1 MSSDSNG
8 YTPKQYLE
16 AGYRAEAHG
25 DRERAHQYYAYVADA
40 FPESPE
46 GEAARGGLVRLGLPA
61 SDVAQHG
68 SPVSAQQPGHAPGV
82 KQQGGPAASATG
94 GPAYES
100 ANAGNRLP
108 NGADPAHGPGANASP
123 PYWQTPPQQR
133 THGGPPGHQYV
144 ANQPAGGQMAGQ
156 MTGPTT
162 GQPGGQ
168 PQRNYGAGQPAG
180 QQPTAQQRIVLGE
193 LARLK
198 LGPDNQPQPQ
208 NQPGAH
214 QGFGSSA
221 TDLAH
226 DHNERLPEVVARRQR
241 ELAEGE
247 EDEPPARRF
256 RSGRFLAW
264 CMVIVGWI
272 AIAGGIA
279 GIAIGFILPVGG
291 SVMGFSLGVIA
302 GVGGFVSGFVLVLLG
317 QLALAVFDNTEAV
330 RELAWLVRVRSGF

>member
-1 MSSDSNG
+1 MSSDSNA

-40 FPESPE
+40 FPDSPE

-68 SPVSAQQPGHAPGV
+68 THGQGQQPAHSPTV
-82 KQQGGPAASATG
+82 KQQAGPATSAPG
-94 GPAYES
+94 GPAYDP
-100 ANAGNRLP
+100 AQAGNRGP
-108 NGADPAHGPGANASP
+108 NGADPPHAPGANASSH
-123 PYWQTPPQQR
+123 YWQAPPQQR
-133 THGGPPGHQYV
+133 TQGGPAGHQYA
-144 ANQPAGGQMAGQ
+144 ANQPAGGPMS
-156 MTGPTT
+156 GP
-162 GQPGGQ
+162 PAGQ
-168 PQRNYGAGQPAG
+168 PQRNYGGGQPTG
-180 QQPTAQQRIVLGE
+180 QPPSPQQRIVLGE

-198 LGPDNQPQPQ
+198 LGPDNQPITQ
-208 NQPGAH
+208 
-214 QGFGSSA
+214 QGFGSSPN
-221 TDLAH
+221 DLAH
-226 DHNERLPEVVARRQR
+226 DHHERLPEVVARRQR

-247 EDEPPARRF
+247 EDEPPTRKF

-264 CMVIVGWI
+264 CMVIVGWL
-272 AIAGGIA
+272 AIAGGVA
-279 GIAIGFILPVGG
+279 GIAVGFVLPLGG

-302 GVGGFVSGFVLVLLG
+302 GAGGFVVGFVLVLLG